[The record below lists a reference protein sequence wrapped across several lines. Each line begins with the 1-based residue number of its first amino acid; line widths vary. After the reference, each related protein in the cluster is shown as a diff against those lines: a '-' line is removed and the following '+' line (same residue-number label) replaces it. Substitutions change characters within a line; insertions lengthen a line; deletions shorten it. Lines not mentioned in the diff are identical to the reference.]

1 MAEAKHKE
9 QLLGLM
15 HMGADTE
22 VIEEG
27 FYLGHSETRG
37 FIMLCPALRD
47 FVAGELGKE
56 AALLK
61 EDRKYREERQGLV
74 EKVKKPKPKKTGKGL
89 YPDDGKGVKERR
101 RTKVTAPMVP
111 MQPSPAKG
119 RPAKAKTMRVDP
131 LFSPL

>member
-89 YPDDGKGVKERR
+89 YPDDGKGGKGKTAVKGDG
-101 RTKVTAPMVP
+101 ADGADA
-111 MQPSPAKG
+111 AKPG
-119 RPAKAKTMRVDP
+119 KGKTGKGKDDEG
-131 LFSPL
+131 